1 MNNWNQE
8 KLENTGYKIE
18 NAKIT
23 FVDLSMADHGCLTL
37 RLCLEGERWGCIY
50 GGYALGSGY
59 VGADEFEGS
68 AAGMESIM
76 RIMDTVGCDTFTEMN
91 GKYVRA
97 AVKGWGDRI
106 QIIGHIT
113 KDKWFD
119 QESFFKEKKCQE

>member
-1 MNNWNQE
+1 MIE
-8 KLENTGYKIE
+8 LTKESLENAGYKIE

-37 RLCLEGERWGCIY
+37 SLCLEGEGWGCMY
-50 GGYALGSGY
+50 GGYVLGTGY

-68 AAGMESIM
+68 AIGMESIM
-76 RIMDTVGCDTFTEMN
+76 RIMDTVGCDTFNDMKGE
-91 GKYVRA
+91 YVRA
-97 AVKGWGDRI
+97 AVKGWGDRV

>member
-8 KLENTGYKIE
+8 KLENAEYKIE

-23 FVDLSMADHGCLTL
+23 FVDLSMADLGCLTL
-37 RLCLEGERWGCIY
+37 RLCLEGEGWGCIY
-50 GGYALGSGY
+50 GGYSLGSGY

-76 RIMDTVGCDTFTEMN
+76 RIMDTVGCDTFNEMK

-97 AVKGWGDRI
+97 AVKGWGDRV

>member
-1 MNNWNQE
+1 MIEWTKE
-8 KLENTGYKIE
+8 SLENTGYKIE

-37 RLCLEGERWGCIY
+37 RLCLEGNGWGCIY
-50 GGYALGSGY
+50 GGYVLGTGY

-68 AAGMESIM
+68 AIGMESIM
-76 RIMDTVGCDTFTEMN
+76 RIMDTVGCDTFNDMKGE
-91 GKYVRA
+91 YVRA
-97 AVKGWGDRI
+97 AVKGWGDRV

-113 KDKWFD
+113 KNKWFD

>member
-8 KLENTGYKIE
+8 KLEHTGYKIE

-23 FVDLSMADHGCLTL
+23 FVDLSMADYGCLTL
-37 RLCLEGERWGCIY
+37 RLCLESERWGCIY
-50 GGYALGSGY
+50 GGYSLGSGY
-59 VGADEFEGS
+59 VGADGFEGS

-76 RIMDTVGCDTFTEMN
+76 RIMDTVGCDTFNEMK

-97 AVKGWGDRI
+97 AVKGWGDRV